1 MKKTIML
8 LACIL
13 ALTLSAVSVSAY
25 NSPEILTDTEHSD
38 SNTDSTK
45 GDTDTLIETDSEGI
59 LTDVDSEKKTS
70 DTDNKTSDTDK
81 KTSPKTGTPVSYG
94 ILSASAAAM
103 FGCAAVTLKRKIKN

>member
-70 DTDNKTSDTDK
+70 DTDK